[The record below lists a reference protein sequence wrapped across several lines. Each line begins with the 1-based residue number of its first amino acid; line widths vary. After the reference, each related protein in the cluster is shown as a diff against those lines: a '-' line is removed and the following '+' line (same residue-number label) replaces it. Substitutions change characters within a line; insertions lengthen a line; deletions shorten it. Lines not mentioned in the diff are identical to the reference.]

1 MKAKA
6 HARKRYDILVTYD
19 VDTTTKAGE
28 KRLRRVASICEGFGQ
43 RVQYSVFECRV
54 DEAQLE
60 ALEHRFLETMNKD
73 TDSIRIY
80 LLYGG
85 RDGAL
90 RVYGQD
96 HYQDFDE
103 PLII

>member
-60 ALEHRFLETMNKD
+60 ELEHRLRQAIHEAK
-73 TDSIRIY
+73 DSIRIY

-96 HYQDFDE
+96 RYQDFDE